1 MSEEY
6 QVILNYE
13 GATPVIRLK
22 GEITSEAEDAL
33 VSRYEEIP
41 ADRRARVILDFQE
54 TRYINSSGI
63 AILIQL
69 ITRAADARNRI
80 DFSSHGNCGSDR
92 LCPDSREP
100 PGSPPRALISRASA
114 PAGANRL
121 SRIARH

>member
-33 VSRYEEIP
+33 VGRYEEIP

-80 DFSSHGNCGSDR
+80 DFSSLSAHFRKVMEIVGLTDFVQIHAS
-92 LCPDSREP
+92 LPEALREP
-100 PGSPPRALISRASA
+100 
-114 PAGANRL
+114 
-121 SRIARH
+121 